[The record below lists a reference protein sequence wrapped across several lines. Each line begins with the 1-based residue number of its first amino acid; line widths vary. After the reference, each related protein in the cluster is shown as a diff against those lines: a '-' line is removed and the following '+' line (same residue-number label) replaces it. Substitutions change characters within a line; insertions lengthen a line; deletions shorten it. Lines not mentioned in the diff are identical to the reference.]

1 LKPWLN
7 NKTKIRGFAR
17 VLDDP
22 EWIEIIENL
31 ALNNFGVNSPLAV
44 KKAVEQV

>member
-1 LKPWLN
+1 LKPWRN

-17 VLDDP
+17 ILDDP
-22 EWIEIIENL
+22 GWI
-31 ALNNFGVNSPLAV
+31 ALNNFGVNGPLAV